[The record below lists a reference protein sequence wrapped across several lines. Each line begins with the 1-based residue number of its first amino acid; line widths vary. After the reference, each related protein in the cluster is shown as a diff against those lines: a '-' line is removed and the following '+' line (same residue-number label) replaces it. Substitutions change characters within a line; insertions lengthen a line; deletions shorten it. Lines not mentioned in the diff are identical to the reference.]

1 MQTLAQSRIFLAM
14 VALIAAITLS
24 LSMMPQSAFAYTKLG
39 GRWASATQKIC
50 VTPTVTGAYKTQLK
64 NAIANYTAFTDA
76 TMSASTS
83 TSVPWK
89 ASVVNKSSVSWEG
102 VTYTTKNSSNRYT
115 YASSQLNKYFCDK
128 YKDGVKKVVWLHEL
142 GHGWGLGHVSS
153 VKRVMYTSASKAYS
167 SGGVRALTTD
177 EIAGIN
183 ALY

>member
-1 MQTLAQSRIFLAM
+1 MQTAAKSKIPLVAI
-14 VALIAAITLS
+14 ALIVAIALS
-24 LSMMPQSAFAYTKLG
+24 LSTMSQSAFAYTKSG
-39 GRWASATQKIC
+39 GKWASSTQKVC
-50 VTPTVTGAYKTQLK
+50 VTPSVTGAYKTQLK
-64 NAIANYTAFTDA
+64 NALANYTAFTDV

-89 ASVVNKSSVSWEG
+89 ACTVNKSSVSWEG
-102 VTYTTKNSSNRYT
+102 ITYTTKNSSNRYT
-115 YASSQLNKYFCDK
+115 YASSQLNKHFCDN